1 MTKKHY
7 TLIAEAIRNAT
18 KDSFYILAGSTV
30 ASSDEEKDIAKN
42 YVLDTLTNVILQMS
56 KTFEQDNPNFDR
68 RKFAD
73 ACMISNN

>member
-18 KDSFYILAGSTV
+18 KDSFYTLV
-30 ASSDEEKDIAKN
+30 SSDEDKDIAKN

-56 KTFEQDNPNFDR
+56 LTFEQDNPNFDR

-73 ACMISNN
+73 ACMISKN

>member
-18 KDSFYILAGSTV
+18 KDSFYTL
-30 ASSDEEKDIAKN
+30 ASSDEDKDIAKN

-56 KTFEQDNPNFDR
+56 LTFEQDNPNFDR

-73 ACMISNN
+73 ACMISKN